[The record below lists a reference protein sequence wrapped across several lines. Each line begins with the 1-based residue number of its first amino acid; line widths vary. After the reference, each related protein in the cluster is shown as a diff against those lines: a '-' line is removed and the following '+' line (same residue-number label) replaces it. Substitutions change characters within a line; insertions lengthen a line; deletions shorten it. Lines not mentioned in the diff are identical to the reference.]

1 MKRVTIIARGEVQR
15 VNYRDEVERIARKL
29 KLTGYVKNLKPYDV
43 MVVAEGDEVKLKEFI
58 KLIKINKYPILVE
71 KLEVEW
77 SNATGEF
84 SYFEIIRGEWQE
96 ELFERFDVAGK
107 VLYEIRD
114 GIYRVEA
121 GVYVVG
127 EKVDVVGKKVDVVG
141 KKVDAVGEK
150 VDVVGKK
157 VDAVGEKVDVVGKK
171 VDAVGEKVDAV
182 GEKVDVVGKKV
193 DAVGE
198 KVDAVGEKV
207 DAVGEKVDAVGEKVD
222 AVGEKVDKIS
232 YVIREESGKTR
243 AELGGRIDMLRSD
256 LKEYMELNFKKLSDE
271 LTDMRKEFDR
281 LKQALRKAGI
291 SV

>member
-182 GEKVDVVGKKV
+182 GEKVD
-193 DAVGE
+193 
-198 KVDAVGEKV
+198 
-207 DAVGEKVDAVGEKVD
+207 AVGEKVDAVGEKVD